1 MRQHLPLTLAMGAV
15 LLLGACDASSPL
27 ATSPSAKPAPPPPA
41 SACAPNDLVKAAAN
55 LAGRPSTLVDLASL
69 ITTSNAGT
77 VAGTAAVFDVLAEVA
92 RLADAGHAAGTWTD
106 QNSID
111 GASVTVLSIACGN
124 IALTGASTADAFKSA
139 LDLSGL
145 YEVRGGG
152 ADAAAA
158 AIAHDGMGG
167 VQSPADGFA
176 AWLSGRGLFY
186 GYPIQTFS
194 VEVFGGYAMDISVA
208 RPVIPP
214 ATQPAS
220 LTEDGVVALCP
231 SVNPQGFTN
240 EELRIQKTSHI
251 LPISDGGFL
260 SCVPVSALTSRT
272 GASGLSLAFAAA
284 ASGGVGGS
292 IRNFSPHE
300 IVFPGSVNLSF
311 VTQPAN
317 GTANDVLNGAG
328 NSVVAVK
335 AVGQNGTPWQG
346 VEIQILALK
355 NEGSFVAVCHDQAT
369 TGEDG
374 IARFTTASINKAGG
388 YILRA
393 HTISESD
400 DPDVTT
406 FAADSVNSTSFN
418 LKNARKA
425 DPCS

>member
-1 MRQHLPLTLAMGAV
+1 
-15 LLLGACDASSPL
+15 
-27 ATSPSAKPAPPPPA
+27 
-41 SACAPNDLVKAAAN
+41 
-55 LAGRPSTLVDLASL
+55 
-69 ITTSNAGT
+69 
-77 VAGTAAVFDVLAEVA
+77 
-92 RLADAGHAAGTWTD
+92 
-106 QNSID
+106 
-111 GASVTVLSIACGN
+111 
-124 IALTGASTADAFKSA
+124 
-139 LDLSGL
+139 
-145 YEVRGGG
+145 
-152 ADAAAA
+152 
-158 AIAHDGMGG
+158 
-167 VQSPADGFA
+167 
-176 AWLSGRGLFY
+176 
-186 GYPIQTFS
+186 
-194 VEVFGGYAMDISVA
+194 MDISVA

-214 ATQPAS
+214 ATQPVS

-251 LPISDGGFL
+251 LPISSGGFL

-272 GASGLSLAFAAA
+272 GASGLSLALAAA

-317 GTANDVLNGAG
+317 GTANDVLSGAG

-335 AVGQNGTPWQG
+335 AAGQNGTPWQG
-346 VEIQILALK
+346 VEIQIVALK

>member
-1 MRQHLPLTLAMGAV
+1 MGAV
-15 LLLGACDASSPL
+15 LLLGACDASNPL
-27 ATSPSAKPAPPPPA
+27 ANSPSAKPAPPPPA

-69 ITTSNAGT
+69 VTTSNAGT
-77 VAGTAAVFDVLAEVA
+77 VAGTAAVFNVLAEVA
-92 RLADAGHAAGTWTD
+92 RLADAGHAAATWTD

-111 GASVTVLSIACGN
+111 GATVTVLSIACGN

-139 LDLSGL
+139 LDPSGL

-152 ADAAAA
+152 ADAATA

-176 AWLSGRGLFY
+176 AWLNGRGLFY
-186 GYPIQTFS
+186 GFPIQTFS

-208 RPVIPP
+208 RPVTPP
-214 ATQPAS
+214 ATQPAL

-231 SVNPQGFTN
+231 GVNPQGFTN
-240 EELRIQKTSHI
+240 DELRIQKTSHI
-251 LPISDGGFL
+251 LPIEDGFL
-260 SCVPVSALTSRT
+260 TSCSSASLRSSQARTTS
-272 GASGLSLAFAAA
+272 LSMVAFAAA

-311 VTQPAN
+311 VTQPVN
-317 GTANDVLNGAG
+317 GASNDPLNGAG
-328 NSVVAVK
+328 NGVVAVK

-346 VEIQILALK
+346 VEIQLAAVQ
-355 NEGSFVAVCHDQAT
+355 NQGAFVAVCHDQAT

-374 IARFTTASINKAGG
+374 IALFPTTSINKAGG
-388 YILRA
+388 YILIA
-393 HTISESD
+393 HTISESA

-406 FAADSVNSTSFN
+406 FASDSVNSSSFN
-418 LKNARKA
+418 LKNGRKA
-425 DPCS
+425 NPCS